1 MILTKTS
8 TKTDKSSFSQKRL
21 ISLSPHLIFRTT
33 PFYFVTYSPFC
44 NLIGLQYALQREQL
58 ALDQTLSA
66 RARGC
71 GYARLLKAPLRSP
84 PNLYPAPPHIPE
96 ASLSRSDD
104 GQRRATRTHTRYSEF
119 LSPQACHRN
128 IPKLNGH
135 VHTYAYHENRSLI
148 QSLALIRSAIISI
161 YRDSAAFIRLVPRP
175 F

>member
-1 MILTKTS
+1 MVDPNHSLWLSASHLPALRLPMILTKTS

-71 GYARLLKAPLRSP
+71 GYARLGVVPVSRVSCRYPGPRESVHIKLLVSPVSFSHNNVRPLMVYSP
-84 PNLYPAPPHIPE
+84 YAKFAH
-96 ASLSRSDD
+96 
-104 GQRRATRTHTRYSEF
+104 RATCRF
-119 LSPQACHRN
+119 
-128 IPKLNGH
+128 
-135 VHTYAYHENRSLI
+135 
-148 QSLALIRSAIISI
+148 
-161 YRDSAAFIRLVPRP
+161 RD
-175 F
+175 

>member
-1 MILTKTS
+1 MVDPNHSLWLSASHLPALRLPMILTKTS

-71 GYARLLKAPLRSP
+71 GYARLLRSQADLWEGEKRFPPRLASSLPFVYFPNQVCKSCSSVPGARLGLPLTCFNCAGVGKSKLGEEVRFAHS
-84 PNLYPAPPHIPE
+84 Y
-96 ASLSRSDD
+96 SR
-104 GQRRATRTHTRYSEF
+104 G
-119 LSPQACHRN
+119 PRN
-128 IPKLNGH
+128 
-135 VHTYAYHENRSLI
+135 
-148 QSLALIRSAIISI
+148 
-161 YRDSAAFIRLVPRP
+161 
-175 F
+175 

>member
-1 MILTKTS
+1 MVDPNHSLWLSATHLPALRLPMILTKTS

-71 GYARLLKAPLRSP
+71 GYARLPCTMHTPATARAPRVC
-84 PNLYPAPPHIPE
+84 
-96 ASLSRSDD
+96 
-104 GQRRATRTHTRYSEF
+104 T
-119 LSPQACHRN
+119 
-128 IPKLNGH
+128 
-135 VHTYAYHENRSLI
+135 
-148 QSLALIRSAIISI
+148 
-161 YRDSAAFIRLVPRP
+161 LVPFISTVPINKTHGSPTAQATIAISRVLMLVTC
-175 F
+175 

>member
-58 ALDQTLSA
+58 DVDLDQTLSA

-71 GYARLLKAPLRSP
+71 GYARLVYPVPHGRS
-84 PNLYPAPPHIPE
+84 I
-96 ASLSRSDD
+96 
-104 GQRRATRTHTRYSEF
+104 
-119 LSPQACHRN
+119 
-128 IPKLNGH
+128 
-135 VHTYAYHENRSLI
+135 
-148 QSLALIRSAIISI
+148 
-161 YRDSAAFIRLVPRP
+161 
-175 F
+175 